1 MGKNKALIVAQILT
15 FVRMKK
21 SKTCD
26 LVLPR
31 NRLGP
36 LLTPATCVN
45 KLKNNS
51 CLYFFVGL

>member
-45 KLKNNS
+45 KI
-51 CLYFFVGL
+51 